1 MVVLYQGENMS
12 KFFYALFGLLIVGN
26 AFAVVAVR
34 DTIYIDYDLQGGKNN
49 PENLSSYLYK
59 YSDRSDAPSIKF
71 FPPTKDDADFL
82 GWYFNSSP
90 YENNAITY
98 ADAVISVTRTQN
110 GRLSLYA
117 RWGVK
122 AKIPQQNESG
132 CMLVHD
138 AAELYGAVKASD
150 SLMRKNKQICVSI
163 ENDIVVNKN
172 LLAADGSPN
181 VGSHYWWKPFGNFMG
196 VIEGNGHTISGLYGN
211 IGLVSQ
217 AGRGYNNVIQNLGIV
232 DSYFAGSRV
241 GSFVAESFGQG
252 LSLKNVYSTATLD
265 GMDGLAGG
273 LVGYARVQQDYCID
287 VTLETPISKAP
298 RAANTYDN
306 NHNAVTVENAYFAGR
321 LVGYRG
327 GGLVGGTDYSVFKN
341 TFFVGTAE
349 AKENFSA
356 ISQKGLTQ
364 CQDFPDWKVVA
375 ENTFYLD
382 SYTNDEF
389 EASAASATAFSDGTV
404 LEELVNGSSYPIWTQ
419 EVGKDAYP
427 KLKGVY
433 YDIAYDLAGGVND
446 SVNPSYYKPEQ
457 EVLLKPASKNGD
469 VFEGWFAD
477 SNFATPVEK
486 ILATDK
492 GNKKFFAK
500 WKKGYSITYVND
512 GTYSSVLNR
521 NPVYRYADS
530 ATFVLK
536 QPTKS
541 GKTFEGWYSDSTF
554 TTTVTELPTGNTE
567 DIVLYAKWS
576 AREIKISYNLVGGTM
591 GDAKNPDKTLNGE
604 KITLKSPTRDGFL
617 FLGWY
622 GRDAV
627 LNEIGDF
634 DRTYYV
640 NAKNDEIE
648 FKADWTYAPQKP
660 ETDADGCY
668 LVTNVHELFYFDEI
682 ANSVLSEKPPI
693 KACIKI
699 MNDIVVNEDMNNA
712 NYIDWNPMNYENTF
726 AGIIYGNGHTI
737 SGMYMNCKYFYN
749 DNYKAFYGLI
759 ENKPYQQ
766 VYPEVQNL
774 YLANFYFANEYYDK
788 VLLNVNGRDGAGG
801 GRSGIRKTI
810 APAPLKKNFAPK
822 YDAKGRNM
830 NARPNYGVYF

>member
-1 MVVLYQGENMS
+1 MS
-12 KFFYALFGLLIVGN
+12 KFFYALLGLLIVGN
-26 AFAVVAVR
+26 AFAVVG

-49 PENLSSYLYK
+49 PENLSSYLY
-59 YSDRSDAPSIKF
+59 STRSDYPSIKF
-71 FPPTKDDADFL
+71 FPPTKDGADFL
-82 GWYFNSSP
+82 GWFFDSSP
-90 YENNAITY
+90 YDNKAITY
-98 ADAVISVTRTQN
+98 TDPVISLTRPQK

-172 LLAADGSPN
+172 LLAADGTPN
-181 VGSHYWWKPFGNFMG
+181 EGTHYWWKPFGNFMG

-211 IGLVSQ
+211 VGFVNIAEGE
-217 AGRGYNNVIQNLGIV
+217 YNALIQNLGIV
-232 DSYFAGSRV
+232 DSYFAGDDYV
-241 GSFVAESFGQG
+241 GSFIANTLGFGI
-252 LSLKNVYSTATLD
+252 SLKNVYSTATLD
-265 GMDGLAGG
+265 SRGRYVGG
-273 LVGYARVQQDYCID
+273 LVGHARAQQDYCSEYPLD
-287 VTLETPISKAP
+287 APIRKAP

-306 NHNAVTVENAYFAGR
+306 NYNAVTVENAYFAGR
-321 LVGYRG
+321 LVGNRG
-327 GGLVGGTDYSVFKN
+327 SGLVGGTDFAVFKN
-341 TFFVGTAE
+341 TFFAGIAE
-349 AKENFSA
+349 AKKNFSA
-356 ISQKGLTQ
+356 ISQKGETQ
-364 CQDFPDWKVVA
+364 CQDFPNWKVVV

-382 SYTNDEF
+382 SYTNEEF
-389 EASAASATAFSDGTV
+389 EANAASVTAFSDGTV
-404 LEELVNGSSYPIWTQ
+404 LEKLVKGSSSPIWTQ

-457 EVLLKPASKNGD
+457 EVLLKPASKDGD

-477 SNFATPVEK
+477 SNFVTPVEK

-500 WKKGYSITYVND
+500 WKNGYSITYVND
-512 GTYSSVLNR
+512 GSYSSVLNR

-541 GKTFEGWYSDSTF
+541 GKTFVGWFSDSAF
-554 TTTVTELPTGNTE
+554 TTAVTELPTGNTE

-604 KITLKSPTRDGFL
+604 TITLKSPTREGYLFHGWLGTDG
-617 FLGWY
+617 
-622 GRDAV
+622 AI
-627 LNEIGDF
+627 LNEPGDF
-634 DRTYYV
+634 DRTYFV
-640 NAKNDEIE
+640 NSKNDEIE

-660 ETDADGCY
+660 ATDADGCY

-693 KACIKI
+693 KSCIKI

-712 NYIDWNPMNYENTF
+712 NYIDWSPMNYKNTF

-737 SGMYMNCKYFYN
+737 SGMFMNSQYFYN
-749 DNYKAFYGLI
+749 DNYRVFYGLI
-759 ENKPYQQ
+759 ENKSYQQ

-774 YLANFYFANEYYDK
+774 YLANFYFANEYYEK
-788 VLLNVNGRDGAGG
+788 VLLNVNGKDGPGD

-810 APAPLKKNFAPK
+810 APSPLKKKITPK
-822 YDAKGRNM
+822 FDAKGRNM
-830 NARPNYGVYF
+830 KMRPNYGVYF

>member
-1 MVVLYQGENMS
+1 MLKS
-12 KFFYALFGLLIVGN
+12 FYAFICLLIAGN

-34 DTIYIDYDLQGGKNN
+34 DTIYIDYDLQGGTNN

-59 YSDRSDAPSIKF
+59 YSDRSDAPSINF
-71 FPPTKDDADFL
+71 FPPTKDGAEFL

-90 YENNAITY
+90 YDNNAITY

-138 AAELYGAVKASD
+138 AAELYGAVKVSD

-172 LLAADGSPN
+172 LLASDGTPN
-181 VGSHYWWKPFGNFMG
+181 EGSHYWWKPFGNFMG

-211 IGLVSQ
+211 VGLVNL
-217 AGRGYNNVIQNLGIV
+217 AEGEHNALIQNLGII
-232 DSYFAGSRV
+232 DSYFAGNGYV
-241 GSFVAESFGQG
+241 GSFIANTLGFGT
-252 LSLKNVYSTATLD
+252 SLKNVYSTATLD
-265 GMDGLAGG
+265 SRGSYVGG

-327 GGLVGGTDYSVFKN
+327 GGLVGGTDFSVFKN

-349 AKENFSA
+349 AKEIFSA

-364 CQDFPDWKVVA
+364 CQDFPNWKVVA
-375 ENTFYLD
+375 ENTFYID
-382 SYTNDEF
+382 TYTNDEF

-404 LEELVNGSSYPIWTQ
+404 LEKIVKGSSYPIWTQ
-419 EVGKDAYP
+419 DIGKDAYP
-427 KLKGVY
+427 KLNGVY

-457 EVLLKPASKNGD
+457 EVLLKPASKDGD
-469 VFEGWFAD
+469 IFEGWFAD
-477 SNFATPVEK
+477 SNFTTPVEK

-530 ATFVLK
+530 ATFVLN

-576 AREIKISYNLVGGTM
+576 AREIKIIYNLDGGTM
-591 GDAKNPDKTLNGE
+591 GDAKNPETAMSGE
-604 KITLKSPTRDGFL
+604 SILLKSPTREGFL
-617 FLGWY
+617 FRGWI
-622 GRDAV
+622 GPNGGNLDK
-627 LNEIGDF
+627 LGDF
-634 DRTYYV
+634 DRSIYV
-640 NAKNDEIE
+640 NSKDDE
-648 FKADWTYAPQKP
+648 FNLKAVWIYAPQKP
-660 ETDADGCY
+660 ATDADGCY

-682 ANSVLSEKPPI
+682 ANNELSEKPPI
-693 KACIKI
+693 KSCIKI
-699 MNDIVVNEDMNNA
+699 MNDIVVNENMNKD
-712 NYIDWNPMNYENTF
+712 YVDWHPMNYENIF
-726 AGIIYGNGHTI
+726 AGIIYGNGHSI
-737 SGMYMNCKYFYN
+737 SGMYMSCNFFYN

-788 VLLNVNGRDGAGG
+788 VLLNVNGRDGVGG
-801 GRSGIRKTI
+801 PRSGIRKTI
-810 APAPLKKNFAPK
+810 DPTPLKKKYAPK
-822 YDAKGRNM
+822 YDVKGRSM

>member
-1 MVVLYQGENMS
+1 MS
-12 KFFYALFGLLIVGN
+12 KFFYALLGLLIVGN
-26 AFAVVAVR
+26 AFAVVG

-49 PENLSSYLYK
+49 PENLSSYLY
-59 YSDRSDAPSIKF
+59 STRSDYPSIKF
-71 FPPTKDDADFL
+71 FPPTKDGADFL
-82 GWYFNSSP
+82 GWFFDSSP
-90 YENNAITY
+90 YDNKAITY
-98 ADAVISVTRTQN
+98 TDPVISLTRPQK

-181 VGSHYWWKPFGNFMG
+181 EGTHYWWKPFGNFMG

-211 IGLVSQ
+211 VGFVNIAEGE
-217 AGRGYNNVIQNLGIV
+217 YNALIQNLGIV
-232 DSYFAGSRV
+232 DSYFAGDDYV
-241 GSFVAESFGQG
+241 GSFIANTLGFGI
-252 LSLKNVYSTATLD
+252 SLKNVYSTATLD
-265 GMDGLAGG
+265 SRGRYVGG
-273 LVGYARVQQDYCID
+273 LVGHARAQQDYCSEYPLD
-287 VTLETPISKAP
+287 APIRKAP

-306 NHNAVTVENAYFAGR
+306 NYNAVTVENAYFAGR
-321 LVGYRG
+321 LVGNRG
-327 GGLVGGTDYSVFKN
+327 SGLVGGTDFAVFKN
-341 TFFVGTAE
+341 TFFAGIAE
-349 AKENFSA
+349 AKKNFSA
-356 ISQKGLTQ
+356 ISQKGETQ
-364 CQDFPDWKVVA
+364 CQDFPNWKVVV

-382 SYTNDEF
+382 SYTNEEF
-389 EASAASATAFSDGTV
+389 EANAASVTAFSDGTV
-404 LEELVNGSSYPIWTQ
+404 LEKLVKGSSSPIWTQ

-457 EVLLKPASKNGD
+457 EVLLKPASKDGD

-477 SNFATPVEK
+477 SNFVTPVEK

-500 WKKGYSITYVND
+500 WKNGYSITYVND
-512 GTYSSVLNR
+512 GSYSSVLNR

-541 GKTFEGWYSDSTF
+541 GKTFVGWYSDSAF
-554 TTTVTELPTGNTE
+554 TTAVTELPTGNTE

-604 KITLKSPTRDGFL
+604 TITLKSPTREGYLFHGWLGTDG
-617 FLGWY
+617 
-622 GRDAV
+622 AI
-627 LNEIGDF
+627 LNEPGDF
-634 DRTYYV
+634 DRTYFV
-640 NAKNDEIE
+640 NSKNDEIE

-660 ETDADGCY
+660 ATDADGCY

-693 KACIKI
+693 KSCIKI

-712 NYIDWNPMNYENTF
+712 NYIDWSPMNYKNTF

-737 SGMYMNCKYFYN
+737 SGMFMNSQYFYN
-749 DNYKAFYGLI
+749 DNYRVFYGLI
-759 ENKPYQQ
+759 ENKSYQQ

-774 YLANFYFANEYYDK
+774 YLANFYFANEYYEK
-788 VLLNVNGRDGAGG
+788 VLLNVNGKDGPGD

-810 APAPLKKNFAPK
+810 APSPLKKKITPK
-822 YDAKGRNM
+822 FDAKGRNM
-830 NARPNYGVYF
+830 KMRPNYGVYF

>member
-1 MVVLYQGENMS
+1 MS
-12 KFFYALFGLLIVGN
+12 KFFYALLGLLIVGN
-26 AFAVVAVR
+26 AFAVVG

-49 PENLSSYLYK
+49 PENLSSYLY
-59 YSDRSDAPSIKF
+59 STRSDYPSIKF
-71 FPPTKDDADFL
+71 FPPTKDGADFL
-82 GWYFNSSP
+82 GWFFDSSP
-90 YENNAITY
+90 YDHKAITY
-98 ADAVISVTRTQN
+98 TDPVISLTRPQK

-172 LLAADGSPN
+172 LLAADGTPN
-181 VGSHYWWKPFGNFMG
+181 EGTHYWWKPFGNFMG

-211 IGLVSQ
+211 VGLVNV
-217 AGRGYNNVIQNLGIV
+217 AVGDYNALIQNLGII
-232 DSYFAGSRV
+232 DSYFAGDDYV
-241 GSFVAESFGQG
+241 GSFVANTLGFGI
-252 LSLKNVYSTATLD
+252 SLKNVYSTATLD
-265 GMDGLAGG
+265 SRGRYVGG
-273 LVGYARVQQDYCID
+273 LVGHARAQQDYCSEYPLD
-287 VTLETPISKAP
+287 APIRKAP

-306 NHNAVTVENAYFAGR
+306 NYNAVTVENAYFAGR
-321 LVGYRG
+321 LVGNRG
-327 GGLVGGTDYSVFKN
+327 SGLVGGTDFAVFKN
-341 TFFVGTAE
+341 TFFAGIAE
-349 AKENFSA
+349 AKKNFSA
-356 ISQKGLTQ
+356 ISQKGETQ
-364 CQDFPDWKVVA
+364 CQDFPNWKVVV

-382 SYTNDEF
+382 SYTNEEF
-389 EASAASATAFSDGTV
+389 EANAASVTAFSDGTV
-404 LEELVNGSSYPIWTQ
+404 LEKLVKGSSSPIWTQ

-457 EVLLKPASKNGD
+457 EVLLKPASKDGD

-477 SNFATPVEK
+477 SNFVTPVEK

-500 WKKGYSITYVND
+500 WKNGYSITYVND
-512 GTYSSVLNR
+512 GSYSSVLNR

-541 GKTFEGWYSDSTF
+541 GKTFVGWYSDSAF
-554 TTTVTELPTGNTE
+554 TTAVTELPTGNTE

-604 KITLKSPTRDGFL
+604 TITLKSPTREGYLFHGWLGTDG
-617 FLGWY
+617 
-622 GRDAV
+622 AI
-627 LNEIGDF
+627 LNEPGDF
-634 DRTYYV
+634 DRTYFV
-640 NAKNDEIE
+640 NSKNDEIE

-660 ETDADGCY
+660 ATDADCCY

-693 KACIKI
+693 KSCIKI

-712 NYIDWNPMNYENTF
+712 NYIDWSPMNYKNTF

-737 SGMYMNCKYFYN
+737 SGMFMNSQYFYN
-749 DNYKAFYGLI
+749 DNYRVFYGLI
-759 ENKPYQQ
+759 ENKSYQQ

-774 YLANFYFANEYYDK
+774 YLANFYFANEYYEK
-788 VLLNVNGRDGAGG
+788 VLLNVNGKDGPGD

-810 APAPLKKNFAPK
+810 APAPLKKKITPK
-822 YDAKGRNM
+822 FDAKGRNM
-830 NARPNYGVYF
+830 KMRPNYGVYF

>member
-1 MVVLYQGENMS
+1 MS
-12 KFFYALFGLLIVGN
+12 KFFYALLGLLIVGN
-26 AFAVVAVR
+26 AFAVVG

-49 PENLSSYLYK
+49 PENLSSYLY
-59 YSDRSDAPSIKF
+59 STRSDYPSIDF
-71 FPPTKDDADFL
+71 FPPTKDGADFL
-82 GWYFNSSP
+82 GWFFDSSP
-90 YENNAITY
+90 YDNKAITY
-98 ADAVISVTRTQN
+98 TDPVISLTRPQK

-181 VGSHYWWKPFGNFMG
+181 EGTHYWWKPFGNFMG

-211 IGLVSQ
+211 VGLVNI
-217 AGRGYNNVIQNLGIV
+217 AEGEYNALIQNLGIV
-232 DSYFAGSRV
+232 DSYFAGDDYV
-241 GSFVAESFGQG
+241 GSFIANMLGFGI
-252 LSLKNVYSTATLD
+252 SLKNVYSTATLD
-265 GMDGLAGG
+265 SRGRYVGG
-273 LVGYARVQQDYCID
+273 LVGHARAQQDYCSEYPLD
-287 VTLETPISKAP
+287 APIRKAP

-306 NHNAVTVENAYFAGR
+306 NYNAVTVENAYFAGR
-321 LVGYRG
+321 LVGNRG
-327 GGLVGGTDYSVFKN
+327 SGLVGGTDFAVFKN
-341 TFFVGTAE
+341 TFFAGIAE
-349 AKENFSA
+349 AKKIFSA
-356 ISQKGLTQ
+356 ISQKGETQ
-364 CQDFPDWKVVA
+364 CQDFPNWKVVV

-382 SYTNDEF
+382 SYTNEEF
-389 EASAASATAFSDGTV
+389 EANAASVTAFSDGTV
-404 LEELVNGSSYPIWTQ
+404 LEKLVKGSSSPIWTQ

-457 EVLLKPASKNGD
+457 EVLLKPASKDGD

-477 SNFATPVEK
+477 SNFVTPVEK

-500 WKKGYSITYVND
+500 WKNGYSITYVND
-512 GTYSSVLNR
+512 GSYSSVLNR

-541 GKTFEGWYSDSTF
+541 GKTFVGWYSDSAF
-554 TTTVTELPTGNTE
+554 TTAVTELPTGNTE

-604 KITLKSPTRDGFL
+604 TITLKSPTREGYLFHGWLGTDG
-617 FLGWY
+617 
-622 GRDAV
+622 AI
-627 LNEIGDF
+627 LNEPGDF
-634 DRTYYV
+634 DRTYFV
-640 NAKNDEIE
+640 NSKNDEIE

-682 ANSVLSEKPPI
+682 ANSVLNEKPPI

-749 DNYKAFYGLI
+749 DNYKVFYGLI
-759 ENKPYQQ
+759 ENKAYQQ

-774 YLANFYFANEYYDK
+774 YLANFYFANEYYEK
-788 VLLNVNGRDGAGG
+788 VLLNVNGKDGPGD

-810 APAPLKKNFAPK
+810 APAPLKKKIAPK
-822 YDAKGRNM
+822 FDAKGRNM
-830 NARPNYGVYF
+830 KMRPNYGVFF

>member
-1 MVVLYQGENMS
+1 MS
-12 KFFYALFGLLIVGN
+12 KIFYCLLCLLIVGN
-26 AFAVVAVR
+26 AFAAVG

-49 PENLSSYLYK
+49 PENVSFYLYSNS
-59 YSDRSDAPSIKF
+59 SDYPSIDF
-71 FPPTKDDADFL
+71 FPPTKDGADFL
-82 GWYFNSSP
+82 GWYFDSSP
-90 YENNAITY
+90 YDNNAITY
-98 ADAVISVTRTQN
+98 TDPAISISHTQK

-138 AAELYGAVKASD
+138 AAELYGAVKVSD

-172 LLAADGSPN
+172 LLASDGTPN
-181 VGSHYWWKPFGNFMG
+181 EGSHYWWKPFGNFMG

-211 IGLVSQ
+211 VGLVNI
-217 AGRGYNNVIQNLGIV
+217 AEGEYNALIQNLGIV
-232 DSYFAGSRV
+232 DSYFAGDDYV
-241 GSFVAESFGQG
+241 GSFIANTLGFGT
-252 LSLKNVYSTATLD
+252 SLKNVYSTATLD
-265 GMDGLAGG
+265 SRGSHVGG
-273 LVGYARVQQDYCID
+273 LVGYAHAQLDFCTE
-287 VTLETPISKAP
+287 VTLEAPISKAP

-306 NHNAVTVENAYFAGR
+306 NYNAVTVENAYYAGH
-321 LVGYRG
+321 LVGYRV
-327 GGLVGGTDYSVFKN
+327 GGLVGGTDFAVFKN
-341 TFFVGTAE
+341 TFFAGIAE
-349 AKENFSA
+349 AKKSFSA
-356 ISQKGLTQ
+356 ISQKGVTQ
-364 CQDFPDWKVVA
+364 CHEFSNWKVVA

-382 SYTNDEF
+382 TFSNDEF

-404 LEELVNGSSYPIWTQ
+404 LEKLVKGSCYPIWTQ
-419 EVGKDAYP
+419 EVGKNAYP

-457 EVLLKPASKNGD
+457 EVLLKPASKDGD

-477 SNFATPVEK
+477 SNFTTPVEK

-492 GNKKFFAK
+492 GNKRFFAK

-512 GTYSSVLNR
+512 GNYSSVLNR

-622 GRDAV
+622 GTSGAI
-627 LNEIGDF
+627 LNEPGDF
-634 DRTYYV
+634 DRTYFV
-640 NAKNDEIE
+640 NSKNDEIE

-699 MNDIVVNEDMNNA
+699 MDDIVVNKDMNNA
-712 NYIDWNPMNYENTF
+712 NFIDWNPMNYKNTF
-726 AGIIYGNGHTI
+726 AGIIYGNGHSI
-737 SGMYMNCKYFYN
+737 SGMYMNCKYLYN
-749 DNYKAFYGLI
+749 DNYRVFYGLI
-759 ENKPYQQ
+759 ENKSYQQ

-774 YLANFYFANEYYDK
+774 YLANFYFANEYYET
-788 VLLNVNGRDGAGG
+788 VLLNVNGKDGPGD

-810 APAPLKKNFAPK
+810 APTPLKAIHERRF
-822 YDAKGRNM
+822 DAKGRNLKM
-830 NARPNYGVYF
+830 HANYGVYF

>member
-1 MVVLYQGENMS
+1 MS
-12 KFFYALFGLLIVGN
+12 KFFYALLGLLIVGN
-26 AFAVVAVR
+26 AFAVVG

-49 PENLSSYLYK
+49 PENLSSYLY
-59 YSDRSDAPSIKF
+59 STRSDYPSIDF
-71 FPPTKDDADFL
+71 FPPTKDGADFL
-82 GWYFNSSP
+82 GWFFDSSP
-90 YENNAITY
+90 YDNKAITY
-98 ADAVISVTRTQN
+98 TDPVISLSRPQK

-181 VGSHYWWKPFGNFMG
+181 EGTHYWWKPFGNFMG

-211 IGLVSQ
+211 VGFVNIAEGE
-217 AGRGYNNVIQNLGIV
+217 YNALIQNLGIV
-232 DSYFAGSRV
+232 DSYFAGDDYV
-241 GSFVAESFGQG
+241 GSFIANTLGFGI
-252 LSLKNVYSTATLD
+252 SLKNVYSTATLD
-265 GMDGLAGG
+265 SRGRYVGG
-273 LVGYARVQQDYCID
+273 LVGHARAQQDYCSEYPLD
-287 VTLETPISKAP
+287 APIRKAP

-306 NHNAVTVENAYFAGR
+306 NYNAVTVENAYYAGH
-321 LVGYRG
+321 LVGYRV
-327 GGLVGGTDYSVFKN
+327 GGLVGGTDFAVFKN
-341 TFFVGTAE
+341 TFFAGTAE
-349 AKENFSA
+349 AKKNFSA
-356 ISQKGLTQ
+356 ISQKGETQ
-364 CQDFPDWKVVA
+364 CQEFSNWKVVA

-382 SYTNDEF
+382 SFTNDEF
-389 EASAASATAFSDGTV
+389 EASASTVTAFSDGTV
-404 LEELVNGSSYPIWTQ
+404 LEKLVKGSSSPIWTQ

-457 EVLLKPASKNGD
+457 EVLLKPASKDGD

-477 SNFATPVEK
+477 SNFVTPVEK

-512 GTYSSVLNR
+512 GSYSSALNR
-521 NPVYRYADS
+521 NPLYRYADS

-541 GKTFEGWYSDSTF
+541 GKTFVGWYSDSAF
-554 TTTVTELPTGNTE
+554 TTAVTELPTGNTE

-576 AREIKISYNLVGGTM
+576 AREIKISYDLVGGTM
-591 GDAKNPDKTLNGE
+591 GDVKNPDKVLNGDM
-604 KITLKSPTRDGFL
+604 ITLKSPTREGYLFHGWLGTDG
-617 FLGWY
+617 
-622 GRDAV
+622 AI
-627 LNEIGDF
+627 LNEPGDF
-634 DRTYYV
+634 DRTYFV
-640 NAKNDEIE
+640 NSKNDEIE

-660 ETDADGCY
+660 ATDADGCY

-693 KACIKI
+693 KSCIKI

-712 NYIDWNPMNYENTF
+712 NYIDWSPMNYKNTF

-737 SGMYMNCKYFYN
+737 SGMYMNCQYRYN

-788 VLLNVNGRDGAGG
+788 VLLNLNGADGVGG
-801 GRSGIRKTI
+801 GKTNIRKAI
-810 APAPLKKNFAPK
+810 APTPLKAIHERRF
-822 YDAKGRNM
+822 DAKGRHLKM
-830 NARPNYGVYF
+830 RANYGVYF

>member
-1 MVVLYQGENMS
+1 MS
-12 KFFYALFGLLIVGN
+12 KIFYCLLCLLIVGN
-26 AFAVVAVR
+26 AFAAVG

-49 PENLSSYLYK
+49 PENVSFYLYSNS
-59 YSDRSDAPSIKF
+59 SDYPSIDF
-71 FPPTKDDADFL
+71 FPPTKDGADFL
-82 GWYFNSSP
+82 GWYFDSSP
-90 YENNAITY
+90 YDNNAITY
-98 ADAVISVTRTQN
+98 TDPAISISHTQK

-138 AAELYGAVKASD
+138 AAELYGAVKVSD

-172 LLAADGSPN
+172 LLASDGTPN
-181 VGSHYWWKPFGNFMG
+181 EGSHYWWKPFGNFMG

-211 IGLVSQ
+211 VGLVNI
-217 AGRGYNNVIQNLGIV
+217 AEGEYNALIQNLGIV
-232 DSYFAGSRV
+232 DSYFAGDDYV
-241 GSFVAESFGQG
+241 GSFIANTLGFGI
-252 LSLKNVYSTATLD
+252 SLKNVYSTATLD
-265 GMDGLAGG
+265 SRGRYVGG
-273 LVGYARVQQDYCID
+273 LVGHARAQQDYCSEYPLD
-287 VTLETPISKAP
+287 APIRKAP
-298 RAANTYDN
+298 RAANSYDN
-306 NHNAVTVENAYFAGR
+306 NYNAVTVENAYFAGR
-321 LVGYRG
+321 LVGNRG
-327 GGLVGGTDYSVFKN
+327 SGLVGGTDFAVFKN
-341 TFFVGTAE
+341 TFFAGIAE
-349 AKENFSA
+349 AKKNFSA
-356 ISQKGLTQ
+356 ISQKGETQ
-364 CQDFPDWKVVA
+364 CQDFPNWKVVV

-382 SYTNDEF
+382 SYTNEEF
-389 EASAASATAFSDGTV
+389 EANAASVTAFSDGTV
-404 LEELVNGSSYPIWTQ
+404 LEKLVKGSSSPIWTQ

-457 EVLLKPASKNGD
+457 EVLLKPASKDGD

-477 SNFATPVEK
+477 SNFVTPVEK

-492 GNKKFFAK
+492 GNKKLFAK
-500 WKKGYSITYVND
+500 WKNGYSITYVND
-512 GTYSSVLNR
+512 GSYSSVLNR

-541 GKTFEGWYSDSTF
+541 GKTFVGWYSDSAF
-554 TTTVTELPTGNTE
+554 TTAVTELPTGNTE

-604 KITLKSPTRDGFL
+604 TITLKSPTREGYLFHGWLGTDG
-617 FLGWY
+617 
-622 GRDAV
+622 AI
-627 LNEIGDF
+627 LNEPGDF
-634 DRTYYV
+634 DRTYFV
-640 NAKNDEIE
+640 NSKNDEIE

-660 ETDADGCY
+660 ATDADGCY

-693 KACIKI
+693 KSCIKI

-712 NYIDWNPMNYENTF
+712 NYIDWSPMNYKNTF

-737 SGMYMNCKYFYN
+737 SGMFMNSQYFYN
-749 DNYKAFYGLI
+749 DNYRVFYGLI
-759 ENKPYQQ
+759 ENKSYQQ

-774 YLANFYFANEYYDK
+774 YLANFYFANEYYET
-788 VLLNVNGRDGAGG
+788 VLLNVNGKDGPGD

-810 APAPLKKNFAPK
+810 APTPLKAIHERRF
-822 YDAKGRNM
+822 DAKGRNLKM
-830 NARPNYGVYF
+830 HANYGVYF